1 MLFLPILKFIILF
14 VVVFASKVFAEC
26 GDTCKNTMDF
36 LNKNSDLKYTCAQP
50 GEGFLRWKVSEGK
63 VNVVFS
69 DGEIYS
75 FDYEIEPETG
85 WLIKPGE
92 EEDGGFDV
100 VSGKIG
106 EIKGSGENDLQCDR
120 LLFNLDEIKEVL
132 QSDKELQWVCSPP
145 SEDPVKLSISEGK
158 INITHKSG
166 DQYNFK
172 YRIDPNWGWLINPEY
187 PEAGFDVLLGK
198 MWSDEGVVECKANA
212 TWVKNCV
219 DLCNSDWWYSKPEI
233 SISDIK
239 TRLEEGEP
247 INGSG
252 LDAFRHPPLWW
263 ATYLDHTKIVEFL
276 INKGADLNFR
286 DLQMGQAA
294 LHLAVQNE
302 STETIKALV
311 DNGADIMVKNDSGE
325 TPFAQLNPEKY
336 PVGSEIYKILNPVT
350 KIKEVL
356 TNSEELQWVCND
368 KRKGDARVVVSQGKI
383 NFTLKNG
390 ETGGWS
396 YEIHPLT
403 GELIDPEYPED
414 GGLNIFSGKF
424 IDSQCEANA
433 EWVLA
438 CMNLC
443 DQSWWKG
450 EDFEGV
456 SLDDV
461 KAEVAAGY
469 PVKGKNE
476 ELVTPLHYAV
486 MYGSAEI
493 VEFLIK
499 EGADMK
505 ARLGEDMEALTPL
518 LLINFDNPLALE
530 ILNVLIENGADIN
543 QVDNY
548 KRSLLHEYFWS
559 SEQIE
564 TLVKLGADLNS
575 SDLDG
580 STPLH
585 DAAEFGESDGVKT
598 LVSLGAN
605 ILTENNDGE
614 IPFWKLDKEKFPE
627 GSEIYNLLS
636 PAVKVKEVLTNNEGL
651 QWLCS
656 PPDETPFKLVV
667 SDGKITFISSD
678 SSDGSEPFTFPFTID
693 PDFGW
698 LVNPEAEELSGF
710 DVLSGKIWNEEEFL
724 QCESDYVKIAEV
736 ASASPSNEISE
747 SFDTI
752 NQIGTGI
759 EGKCKI
765 FENSE
770 SSGAGI
776 LDLIVTKQK
785 IIISPEEIDEIAYY
799 DYFLDKNTGYLTN
812 PENKSDQLSVS
823 SGLILSDGEA
833 IGQCDFEPIEKSKN
847 GSKTSSDK
855 TELLNVAWDTY
866 KKGDYK
872 QAFNLFKIVAESGIV
887 EAQAQLGRMY
897 FVEGESVVQNYL
909 EALKWLMVSAEQD
922 NSSGQYYLGVMYDN
936 GIGINENNEEAAKW
950 YQLSAEQ
957 GDRLAQNNLGA
968 MYHFGEGVPQNFQ
981 KAVEW
986 YRMSAEQG
994 DVTGQFNL
1002 GWMYDNGKGVDQNKE
1017 EAAKWYQL
1025 SAEQNYSDAQN
1036 NLGKLYEIGE
1046 GIPQNYSE
1054 ALKWFRLS
1062 AEQGNESG
1070 QFNLGFMYDN
1080 GLGGFENN
1088 IEAVKWYQLSADQG
1102 YSDAQFSLGIMY
1114 HHGEGVPQNYQE
1126 AIKWYRL
1133 SAEQQNPQGQYHL
1146 GLMYDNGL
1154 GINENNEEAVK
1165 WYRLASEQGNSNAQN
1180 NLGLMYE
1187 YGEGV
1192 TQNYPEAF
1200 KLYKNSAYQD
1210 NTYAKYNLGKMYYEG
1225 KGVSEDFEESA
1236 KWYKRAAD
1244 DGHNYSKNELA
1255 KMYHDGKGVVQNYT
1269 EAMKLYKAAADQGI
1283 AESQYRLGLMYDKG
1297 QGVSEDDFEAVKW
1310 FKLSADQGFAKAQN
1324 SLGNSYYNGS
1334 GVEKSLSKA
1343 FDFYRLSAEQ
1353 GYDQAQRNLGF
1364 MYDKGKGV
1372 AKDQEE
1378 AFKWYLLAANQGHAK
1393 AQNTVGNKY
1402 YWGKGTEKNHKKAV
1416 EYYMLS
1422 AEQGNDKAQRN
1433 LGYMFAKGK
1442 GVPKDD
1448 KKALKWYL
1456 LSAEQGNAKAQNSV
1470 GNKYYQGKGTE
1481 KDYKEAVR
1489 WYKLAAYQGHT
1500 WGQHNL
1506 AGMYNDG
1513 KGVNVNF
1520 QEAVRLYKLAADK
1533 GNSRSQNAL
1542 GIRYYRGEG
1551 VEKNYQE
1558 AVKWYRLSA
1567 ENNYSWGQ
1575 YNLGFMYDNG
1585 NGVVEDNKEAVKW
1598 YELAA
1603 KRGNS
1608 TAQFR
1613 LANQYR
1619 EGSGV
1624 KKDDVYAYMW
1634 LKISSNKGYK
1644 KATEILN
1651 ELNDALTFQEIQ
1663 LANMLSDT
1671 CKESKYKKCS
1681 LEDF

>member
-1 MLFLPILKFIILF
+1 MLFIKNLKFIILF
-14 VVVFASKVFAEC
+14 VVVFSSKVLAEC
-26 GDTCKNTMDF
+26 GETCKNTKDF
-36 LNKNSDLKYTCAQP
+36 LNKNTDLKYTCAQP
-50 GEGFLRWKVSEGK
+50 GGGFLRWKVFEGK
-63 VNVVFS
+63 VNVVFP

-85 WLIKPGE
+85 WLFKPGE
-92 EEDGGFDV
+92 EENGGFDV

-145 SEDPVKLSISEGK
+145 SEDPIKLSISEGK
-158 INITHKSG
+158 INLTHKSG
-166 DQYNFK
+166 DQYDYK
-172 YRIDPNWGWLINPEY
+172 YKIDPNWGWLINPEN
-187 PEAGFDVLLGK
+187 PEGGFDVLLGK
-198 MWSDEGVVECKANA
+198 MWSDKGVLECNANA

-219 DLCNSDWWYSKPEI
+219 DLCNSEWWYSKPEI

-239 TRLEEGEP
+239 DRLVDGEP
-247 INGSG
+247 VNGSD
-252 LDAFRHPPLWW
+252 LDEFRHPPLWW
-263 ATYLDHTKIVEFL
+263 ATYLDHPKIVEFL
-276 INKGADLNFR
+276 INEGADLNFL
-286 DLQMGQAA
+286 DLQMGQSA

-311 DNGADIMVKNDSGE
+311 DNGADIMVENDIGE

-336 PVGSEIYKILNPVT
+336 PIGSEIYKILNPVT
-350 KIKEVL
+350 KVKEVL
-356 TNSEELQWVCND
+356 TNNEELQWVCND
-368 KRKGDARVVVSQGKI
+368 KRKGDARVIVSQGKI

-403 GELIDPEYPED
+403 GELIDPEYPDD
-414 GGLNIFSGKF
+414 GGLNIFSGKL
-424 IDSQCEANA
+424 IDTQCEANA

-443 DQSWWKG
+443 DESWWKG

-605 ILTENNDGE
+605 ILAKNNDGE
-614 IPFWKLDKEKFPE
+614 IPLWKLDKEKFPE

-636 PAVKVKEVLTNNEGL
+636 PAVKAKEVLTNNERL

-667 SDGKITFISSD
+667 SDGKITLISSD

-770 SSGAGI
+770 SSGPGI

-799 DYFLDKNTGYLTN
+799 DYFIDKNTGYLTN

-823 SGLILSDGEA
+823 SGLLLSDGEA
-833 IGQCDFEPIEKSKN
+833 VGECDFEPIVKSKN
-847 GSKTSSDK
+847 GSTTSSDK
-855 TELLNVAWDTY
+855 KELLNVAWDNY
-866 KKGDYK
+866 EKGDYK
-872 QAFNLFKIVAESGIV
+872 QALNLFKIVAESGVV
-887 EAQAQLGRMY
+887 EAQAHLGRMY

-936 GIGINENNEEAAKW
+936 GIGISENNKEAAKW
-950 YQLSAEQ
+950 FQLSAEQ
-957 GDRLAQNNLGA
+957 GERKAQNNLGA
-968 MYHFGEGVPQNFQ
+968 MYHFGEGVPQIFQ

-1002 GWMYDNGKGVDQNKE
+1002 GWM
-1017 EAAKWYQL
+1017 L
-1025 SAEQNYSDAQN
+1025 S
-1036 NLGKLYEIGE
+1036 LIH
-1046 GIPQNYSE
+1046 I
-1054 ALKWFRLS
+1054 
-1062 AEQGNESG
+1062 
-1070 QFNLGFMYDN
+1070 
-1080 GLGGFENN
+1080 
-1088 IEAVKWYQLSADQG
+1088 
-1102 YSDAQFSLGIMY
+1102 
-1114 HHGEGVPQNYQE
+1114 
-1126 AIKWYRL
+1126 
-1133 SAEQQNPQGQYHL
+1133 
-1146 GLMYDNGL
+1146 
-1154 GINENNEEAVK
+1154 
-1165 WYRLASEQGNSNAQN
+1165 
-1180 NLGLMYE
+1180 
-1187 YGEGV
+1187 
-1192 TQNYPEAF
+1192 
-1200 KLYKNSAYQD
+1200 
-1210 NTYAKYNLGKMYYEG
+1210 
-1225 KGVSEDFEESA
+1225 
-1236 KWYKRAAD
+1236 
-1244 DGHNYSKNELA
+1244 
-1255 KMYHDGKGVVQNYT
+1255 
-1269 EAMKLYKAAADQGI
+1269 
-1283 AESQYRLGLMYDKG
+1283 
-1297 QGVSEDDFEAVKW
+1297 
-1310 FKLSADQGFAKAQN
+1310 
-1324 SLGNSYYNGS
+1324 
-1334 GVEKSLSKA
+1334 
-1343 FDFYRLSAEQ
+1343 
-1353 GYDQAQRNLGF
+1353 
-1364 MYDKGKGV
+1364 
-1372 AKDQEE
+1372 
-1378 AFKWYLLAANQGHAK
+1378 
-1393 AQNTVGNKY
+1393 
-1402 YWGKGTEKNHKKAV
+1402 
-1416 EYYMLS
+1416 
-1422 AEQGNDKAQRN
+1422 
-1433 LGYMFAKGK
+1433 
-1442 GVPKDD
+1442 
-1448 KKALKWYL
+1448 
-1456 LSAEQGNAKAQNSV
+1456 
-1470 GNKYYQGKGTE
+1470 
-1481 KDYKEAVR
+1481 
-1489 WYKLAAYQGHT
+1489 
-1500 WGQHNL
+1500 
-1506 AGMYNDG
+1506 
-1513 KGVNVNF
+1513 
-1520 QEAVRLYKLAADK
+1520 
-1533 GNSRSQNAL
+1533 
-1542 GIRYYRGEG
+1542 
-1551 VEKNYQE
+1551 
-1558 AVKWYRLSA
+1558 
-1567 ENNYSWGQ
+1567 
-1575 YNLGFMYDNG
+1575 
-1585 NGVVEDNKEAVKW
+1585 
-1598 YELAA
+1598 
-1603 KRGNS
+1603 
-1608 TAQFR
+1608 
-1613 LANQYR
+1613 
-1619 EGSGV
+1619 
-1624 KKDDVYAYMW
+1624 
-1634 LKISSNKGYK
+1634 
-1644 KATEILN
+1644 
-1651 ELNDALTFQEIQ
+1651 
-1663 LANMLSDT
+1663 
-1671 CKESKYKKCS
+1671 
-1681 LEDF
+1681 

>member
-1 MLFLPILKFIILF
+1 MLFIPILKFIIVF
-14 VVVFASKVFAEC
+14 VVVFSSKVFAEC
-26 GDTCKNTMDF
+26 GDTCKNTKDF
-36 LNKNSDLKYTCAQP
+36 LNKNKDLKYTCAQP
-50 GEGFLRWKVSEGK
+50 GGGFLRWNVFEGK
-63 VNVVFS
+63 VNVVFP

-85 WLIKPGE
+85 WLFKPGE

-166 DQYNFK
+166 DQYDYK
-172 YRIDPNWGWLINPEY
+172 YKIDPNWGWLINPEN
-187 PEAGFDVLLGK
+187 PEGGFDVLLGK
-198 MWSDEGVVECKANA
+198 MWSDKGVLECNANA

-219 DLCNSDWWYSKPEI
+219 DLCNSEWWYSKPEI

-239 TRLEEGEP
+239 TRLKEGEP

-252 LDAFRHPPLWW
+252 LDEFRHPPLWW

-276 INKGADLNFR
+276 INEGADLNFR

-302 STETIKALV
+302 STETIRALV
-311 DNGADIMVKNDSGE
+311 DNGADIMVENDNGE

-350 KIKEVL
+350 KVKEVL
-356 TNSEELQWVCND
+356 TNSEGLQWVCND
-368 KRKGDARVVVSQGKI
+368 KRKGDARVIVSQGKI

-403 GELIDPEYPED
+403 GELIDPEYPDD
-414 GGLNIFSGKF
+414 GGLNIFSGKL
-424 IDSQCEANA
+424 IDTQCEANA

-443 DQSWWKG
+443 DESWWKG

-461 KAEVAAGY
+461 KDQVAAGD

-605 ILTENNDGE
+605 ILAETNDGE

-636 PAVKVKEVLTNNEGL
+636 PAVKAKEVLTNNEGL

-667 SDGKITFISSD
+667 SDGKITLISSD

-698 LVNPEAEELSGF
+698 LVNPEAEVLSGF

-799 DYFLDKNTGYLTN
+799 DYFIDKNTGYLTN

-823 SGLILSDGEA
+823 SGLLLSDGEA
-833 IGQCDFEPIEKSKN
+833 VGECDFEPIVKSKN
-847 GSKTSSDK
+847 GSTTSSDK

-866 KKGDYK
+866 EKGDYK
-872 QAFNLFKIVAESGIV
+872 QALNLFKIVAESGVV
-887 EAQAQLGRMY
+887 EAQAHLGRMY

-936 GIGINENNEEAAKW
+936 GIGIDENNEEAAKW

-957 GDRLAQNNLGA
+957 GDSDAQNNLGA

-1036 NLGKLYEIGE
+1036 NLGKLYQIGE

-1062 AEQGNESG
+1062 AEQGDETG
-1070 QFNLGFMYDN
+1070 QFNLGYMYDN

-1088 IEAVKWYQLSADQG
+1088 IEAVKWYQLSAEQG

-1192 TQNYPEAF
+1192 AQNYPEAF
-1200 KLYKNSAYQD
+1200 ELYKNSAYQD

-1324 SLGNSYYNGS
+1324 ALGNSYYNGS

-1372 AKDQEE
+1372 SKDQEE
-1378 AFKWYLLAANQGHAK
+1378 AFKWYLLAANQGHAI

-1402 YWGKGTEKNHKKAV
+1402 YWGKGTEKNHKRAV

-1433 LGYMFAKGK
+1433 LGYMFATGK

-1481 KDYKEAVR
+1481 KDYEEAVR
-1489 WYKLAAYQGHT
+1489 WYKLAANQGHT

-1542 GIRYYRGEG
+1542 GIRYFRGEG

-1575 YNLGFMYDNG
+1575 YNLGYMYDNG

>member
-1 MLFLPILKFIILF
+1 MLFIPILKFIIVF
-14 VVVFASKVFAEC
+14 VVVFSSKVFAEC
-26 GDTCKNTMDF
+26 GDTCKNTKDF
-36 LNKNSDLKYTCAQP
+36 LNKNKDLKYTCAQP
-50 GEGFLRWKVSEGK
+50 GGGFLRWNVFEGK

-85 WLIKPGE
+85 WLFKPGE

-166 DQYNFK
+166 DQYDYK
-172 YRIDPNWGWLINPEY
+172 YKIDPNWGWLINPEN
-187 PEAGFDVLLGK
+187 PEGGFDVLLGK
-198 MWSDEGVVECKANA
+198 MWSDEGVLECNANA

-219 DLCNSDWWYSKPEI
+219 DLCNSEWWYSKPEI

-239 TRLEEGEP
+239 TRLEDGEP
-247 INGSG
+247 VNGSD
-252 LDAFRHPPLWW
+252 LDEFRHPPLWW

-276 INKGADLNFR
+276 INEGADLNFR

-302 STETIKALV
+302 STEAIKALV
-311 DNGADIMVKNDSGE
+311 DNGADIMVKNDIGE

-368 KRKGDARVVVSQGKI
+368 KREGDARVIVSQGKI

-403 GELIDPEYPED
+403 GELIDPEYPDE

-424 IDSQCEANA
+424 GDLQCEANA

-443 DQSWWKG
+443 DESWWKG

-605 ILTENNDGE
+605 ILAENNDGE

-636 PAVKVKEVLTNNEGL
+636 PAVKAKEVLTNNEGL

-667 SDGKITFISSD
+667 SDGKITLISSD

-698 LVNPEAEELSGF
+698 LVNPEAEVLSGF

-799 DYFLDKNTGYLTN
+799 DYFIDKNTGYLTN

-823 SGLILSDGEA
+823 SGLLLSDGEA
-833 IGQCDFEPIEKSKN
+833 VGECDFEPIVKSKN
-847 GSKTSSDK
+847 GSTTSSDK

-866 KKGDYK
+866 EKGDYK
-872 QAFNLFKIVAESGIV
+872 QALNLFKIVAESGVV
-887 EAQAQLGRMY
+887 EAQAHLGRMY

-936 GIGINENNEEAAKW
+936 GIGIDENNEEAAKW

-957 GDRLAQNNLGA
+957 GDSDAQNNLGA

-1036 NLGKLYEIGE
+1036 NLGKLYQIGE

-1062 AEQGNESG
+1062 AEQGDETG
-1070 QFNLGFMYDN
+1070 QFNLGYMYDN

-1088 IEAVKWYQLSADQG
+1088 IEAVKWYQLSAEQG

-1192 TQNYPEAF
+1192 AQNYPEAF
-1200 KLYKNSAYQD
+1200 ELYKNSAYQD

-1378 AFKWYLLAANQGHAK
+1378 AFKWYLLAAKQGHAK

-1402 YWGKGTEKNHKKAV
+1402 YWGKGTEKNHKRAV

-1433 LGYMFAKGK
+1433 LGYMFATGK

-1481 KDYKEAVR
+1481 KDYEEAVR

-1542 GIRYYRGEG
+1542 GIRYFRGEG

-1575 YNLGFMYDNG
+1575 YNLGYMYDNG